1 MFHVMMLCGVDKR
14 EKCVYD
20 LFMEQISGNNISS
33 QKRDGTM
40 TNLKRYMM
48 SMCQSIIIFID
59 YRLLLR
65 LWDDTHNTHTLIFCT
80 VVPIYFLCIHSHPL
94 FQAEQQEWH
103 SSTQTSQSQ
112 TQKSTSHLSR
122 RVATKGEKVRCAPCV
137 ACGIDQLHRFSWIK
151 TIWTHCIGS
160 PCMRILSP

>member
-1 MFHVMMLCGVDKR
+1 MDKIEVNVR
-14 EKCVYD
+14 CSMWWCCVALIKEKNVCMIYSWNRLVETTYHHKKEMVRWPIWKGIWCRCV
-20 LFMEQISGNNISS
+20 N
-33 QKRDGTM
+33 
-40 TNLKRYMM
+40 
-48 SMCQSIIIFID
+48 QSFIFID

-137 ACGIDQLHRFSWIK
+137 ACGRDQLPRFSWIK
-151 TIWTHCIGS
+151 T
-160 PCMRILSP
+160 